1 MASPCNTYCATPFP
15 TFDPNECG
23 DTIAGGIQGLIAFA
37 CDSDAVTTSD
47 FTGAT
52 INTDIA
58 NGKAFV
64 LEQVKASIAAAS
76 PNANSTSYVAG
87 QEPKTGS
94 YTQTVT
100 VMDANVTSA
109 NSAALRL
116 IDSTNGTE
124 IAALIVTT
132 VETEKSQ
139 LLLPLKSFQ
148 YTGSTVT
155 PDTEDDAIHYEGSF
169 VGKVK
174 HGVTEI
180 IDTPTGVYSF
190 LP

>member
-15 TFDPNECG
+15 TFDTPECG
-23 DTIAGGIQGLIAFA
+23 DDIQGGIQGLIAFA
-37 CDSDAVTTSD
+37 CDADAVTTDDYS
-47 FTGAT
+47 GVT

-64 LEQVKASIAAAS
+64 LENIKGSIAAAS

-87 QEPKTGS
+87 QDPKTGS

-100 VMDANVTSA
+100 VMDAIVTPN
-109 NSAALRL
+109 NSDSYRL
-116 IDSTNGTE
+116 IDSTNGTD
-124 IAALIVTT
+124 IAAIIVTT
-132 VETEKSQ
+132 LTEDKSQ

-155 PDTEDDAIHYEGSF
+155 PDSEDDVIHYEGSF
-169 VGKVK
+169 TGKVK
-174 HGVTEI
+174 HGVTAMI
-180 IDTPTGVYSF
+180 PTPTGVYSF